1 MNLKSSSSAFLP
13 YRGRHLKPVLS
24 SVAEELRR
32 LAWIIADAYS
42 FNKAYYR
49 RLIVRAIEDGLV
61 LILMGAAI
69 WSLCYV
75 LGGIFD
81 ALGVGA

>member
-1 MNLKSSSSAFLP
+1 MHSKSSSLAFLP
-13 YRGRHLKPVLS
+13 YRGRHLKTAFH
-24 SVAEELRR
+24 SVTEALRR

-61 LILMGAAI
+61 LFLMGAAI

-75 LGGIFD
+75 VGGVFD
-81 ALGVGA
+81 ALGVGL

>member
-1 MNLKSSSSAFLP
+1 MHSKSSSLAFLP
-13 YRGRHLKPVLS
+13 YRGRHRRPVFS
-24 SVAEELRR
+24 SVTEALRR

-75 LGGIFD
+75 AGGVFG